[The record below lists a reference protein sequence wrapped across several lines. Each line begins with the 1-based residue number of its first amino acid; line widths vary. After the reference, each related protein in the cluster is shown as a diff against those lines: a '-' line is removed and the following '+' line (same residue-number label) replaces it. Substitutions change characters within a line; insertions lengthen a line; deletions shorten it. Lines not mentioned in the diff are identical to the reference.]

1 MPSATPASV
10 PPVDSNGSVSESA
23 RQSFKLTGGTIGGI
37 VTAAVVVL
45 IIVAGL
51 IKLWW
56 DSREKANTLKK
67 DNAKLQDATNPEGM
81 SMRINTLISDSSIPE
96 FASRRDTASAG
107 RGADTSTYHA
117 SVYDATLIGSPR
129 SMDVHPVHGYGTA
142 PREYGT
148 KTEDYNMSEYG
159 DDKFTGHGR
168 QYSRDHSR
176 YELPDNE
183 NRGYQT
189 APNQENS
196 DDDSMSRY
204 SARRNSYG
212 DETVDL
218 QRQRGQDA
226 TSDWGIAQSREW
238 TREHEEDCIRRSARY

>member
-1 MPSATPASV
+1 
-10 PPVDSNGSVSESA
+10 
-23 RQSFKLTGGTIGGI
+23 
-37 VTAAVVVL
+37 
-45 IIVAGL
+45 
-51 IKLWW
+51 
-56 DSREKANTLKK
+56 
-67 DNAKLQDATNPEGM
+67 
-81 SMRINTLISDSSIPE
+81 
-96 FASRRDTASAG
+96 
-107 RGADTSTYHA
+107 
-117 SVYDATLIGSPR
+117 
-129 SMDVHPVHGYGTA
+129 
-142 PREYGT
+142 
-148 KTEDYNMSEYG
+148 MSEYG

-226 TSDWGIAQSREW
+226 TSDRGVAQSREW